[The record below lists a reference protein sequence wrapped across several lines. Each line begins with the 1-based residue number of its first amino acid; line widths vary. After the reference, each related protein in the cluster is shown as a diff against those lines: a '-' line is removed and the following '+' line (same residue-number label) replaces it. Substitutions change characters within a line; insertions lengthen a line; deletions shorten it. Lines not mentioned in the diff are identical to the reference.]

1 MDERSS
7 ESGLSLRE
15 ICCVPLFRGAK
26 YDGFSVISR
35 SEIRQYFRTSLP
47 HPSQSPVTENQ
58 AVIETRNLTK
68 RYDEFTAL
76 DSLSLTVAAGQILGF
91 IGPNGA
97 GKTTTIRI
105 LVGLLKPTSGTA
117 RIAGADCLS
126 ESRRI
131 KRLVGYMPDD
141 FGKYDN
147 MRVSEYLDFFG
158 AAYGIGRRKRV
169 LRIDEVLEIAGASH
183 MKDLFVDA
191 LSRGMQQRVAIAR
204 TLMHDPQVLILDEPA
219 NGLDPQARIDMRAM
233 LLRLAEMGKTLIVT
247 SHILPELARVC
258 DLVAMITRGKLR
270 AFGTL
275 DEIMRDI
282 QQRRTFE
289 IQLVDSEHV
298 GGVAQRVEQWMKQH
312 QEPSVV
318 SESIAETMVRF
329 TTSLGDREITPLLS
343 HLVTHGEAIAQ
354 FREVPTDLEDA
365 FLSVAGEAEKVSTAS
380 DGDKPSE
387 VAAS

>member
-1 MDERSS
+1 M
-7 ESGLSLRE
+7 
-15 ICCVPLFRGAK
+15 
-26 YDGFSVISR
+26 
-35 SEIRQYFRTSLP
+35 
-47 HPSQSPVTENQ
+47 TENEPI
-58 AVIETRNLTK
+58 IETNELTK
-68 RYDEFTAL
+68 RYDDFTAL
-76 DSLSLTVAAGQILGF
+76 DSLTITVGSGQILGF

-117 RIAGADCLS
+117 RIAGADCLT
-126 ESRRI
+126 ESRKI

-141 FGKYDN
+141 FGKYNN
-147 MRVSEYLDFFG
+147 MRVNEYLDFFG
-158 AAYGIGRRKRV
+158 AAYGIGRRKRIA
-169 LRIDEVLEIAGASH
+169 RIDEVLEIAGASY

-204 TLMHDPQVLILDEPA
+204 TLMHDPQVMILDEPA
-219 NGLDPQARIDMRAM
+219 NGLDPQARIDMRSM

-258 DLVAMITRGKLR
+258 DIVAMITKGRLR

-289 IQLVDSEHV
+289 IQLIEADQVDRVVGLVQAWSSES
-298 GGVAQRVEQWMKQH
+298 GN
-312 QEPSVV
+312 V
-318 SESIAETMVRF
+318 SEVTGAKTEAMVRF
-329 TTSLGDREITPLLS
+329 TTGLSDREITPLLS
-343 HLVTHGEAIAQ
+343 HLVGQGEGIAQ

-365 FLSVAGEAEKVSTAS
+365 FLSVANQSNAS
-380 DGDKPSE
+380 DAAAAVADSE
-387 VAAS
+387 NVQAAS

>member
-1 MDERSS
+1 
-7 ESGLSLRE
+7 
-15 ICCVPLFRGAK
+15 
-26 YDGFSVISR
+26 
-35 SEIRQYFRTSLP
+35 
-47 HPSQSPVTENQ
+47 VTENQ
-58 AVIETRNLTK
+58 PVVETRDLTK

-76 DSLSLTVAAGQILGF
+76 DSLSITVAAGQILGF

-105 LVGLLKPTSGTA
+105 LVGLLKPTSGSA

-147 MRVSEYLDFFG
+147 MRVNEYLDFFG

-169 LRIDEVLEIAGASH
+169 LRIDEVLEIAGATH

-233 LLRLAEMGKTLIVT
+233 LLRLADMGKTLIVT

-289 IQLVDSEHV
+289 VQLIDSQQV
-298 GGVAQRVEQWMKQH
+298 GSVASRVGQWMSQ
-312 QEPSVV
+312 QEEQ
-318 SESIAETMVRF
+318 SEVTEAVAETMVRF
-329 TTSLGDREITPLLS
+329 TTSLSDREITPLLS
-343 HLVTHGEAIAQ
+343 HLVASGEAIAQ

-365 FLSVAGEAEKVSTAS
+365 FLSVAGEAESVPVTRGS
-380 DGDKPSE
+380 D
-387 VAAS
+387 VAAEANAS

>member
-1 MDERSS
+1 MSDQQP
-7 ESGLSLRE
+7 
-15 ICCVPLFRGAK
+15 I
-26 YDGFSVISR
+26 
-35 SEIRQYFRTSLP
+35 
-47 HPSQSPVTENQ
+47 
-58 AVIETRNLTK
+58 IETVDLTK

-76 DSLSLTVAAGQILGF
+76 DSLSITVHSGQILGF

-117 RIAGADCLS
+117 RIAGADCLT
-126 ESRRI
+126 ESRKI

-141 FGKYDN
+141 FGKYSN
-147 MRVSEYLDFFG
+147 MRVGEYLDFFG
-158 AAYGIGRRKRV
+158 AAYGIGRRKRIV
-169 LRIDEVLEIAGASH
+169 RIDEVLEIAGATY

-204 TLMHDPQVLILDEPA
+204 TLMHDPQVMILDEPA
-219 NGLDPQARIDMRAM
+219 NGLDPQARIDMRTM
-233 LLRLAEMGKTLIVT
+233 LLRLADMGKTLIVT

-258 DLVAMITRGKLR
+258 DIVAMITKGRLR

-289 IQLVDSEHV
+289 IQLVDHDQVDRVVALVESWSREMNHESEV
-298 GGVAQRVEQWMKQH
+298 TGATT
-312 QEPSVV
+312 
-318 SESIAETMVRF
+318 ETMVRF
-329 TTSLGDREITPLLS
+329 TTGLNDREITPLLT
-343 HLVTHGEAIAQ
+343 HLVGSGEAIAQ

-365 FLSVAGEAEKVSTAS
+365 FLSVASGSHG
-380 DGDKPSE
+380 GDAPQTQPATQE
-387 VAAS
+387 AAS